1 LSGIGDAFFRSDVH
15 DLIRLFACKDTIFRK
30 EIRIFHKKIVSLH
43 QITIRTNDDEK
54 EIALCYLCAWGR
66 DGS

>member
-1 LSGIGDAFFRSDVH
+1 MHYAL
-15 DLIRLFACKDTIFRK
+15 LIMNYF
-30 EIRIFHKKIVSLH
+30 VSLH

-54 EIALCYLCAWGR
+54 KIALCHLCALGR